1 MQLFYALRAE
11 HAKIF
16 LLARTWPPSLLV
28 QCHRDADRTVKRQM
42 RKVVPNSAE
51 TVFFRDCLLRTPGR
65 SSRDPGCTLSP
76 VITIAMLAFCNLK
89 NPYRSFIVQAV
100 FRTPVCRQRPSAQ
113 RFPPPVFIES
123 LSCGVTHVSSLA
135 THLQRARPTLIM
147 RLLPDAVVSDASD
160 CSLARP
166 QGWAI
171 FSSPYE
177 SG

>member
-113 RFPPPVFIES
+113 RFPPPCFHRIV
-123 LSCGVTHVSSLA
+123 V
-135 THLQRARPTLIM
+135 M
-147 RLLPDAVVSDASD
+147 RRNACKQPCNAFAAGTTYTDHA
-160 CSLARP
+160 
-166 QGWAI
+166 
-171 FSSPYE
+171 SSPRRSCE
-177 SG
+177 